1 MSKHYERILGSSLF
15 FLAAASAA
23 WGQQWE
29 FGAVGGESLL
39 SNVRVSGGVAPAT
52 AGFQEGVAAGAFV
65 GQNLY
70 RRLSGEFHYMF
81 LQSNLRIQSNGSE
94 AGFSGRAHAI
104 HYDLIL
110 HTHPSESRPQLFAA
124 AGGGVKVFQGTGQ
137 EEAYQPLSQY
147 GYFTNT
153 RVLKPMLSVGGGMK
167 FALSRKVILRTEVRD
182 YITPFPT
189 NLIAPAPGMKFGSIL
204 HDLVPMAGVSYLF

>member
-1 MSKHYERILGSSLF
+1 MSKHYLRILGSSLF
-15 FLAAASAA
+15 TLAAASTA

-29 FGAVGGESLL
+29 LGGVGGASFL
-39 SNVRVSGGVAPAT
+39 SNVPVSGGVAPAT
-52 AGFQEGVAAGAFV
+52 AGFQEGFAAGAFL

-70 RRLSGEFHYMF
+70 PHLSGEFHYMF
-81 LQSNLRIQSNGSE
+81 LQSNLRIQSNGSD
-94 AGFSGRAHAI
+94 ASFSGRAHAI

-110 HTHPSESRPQLFAA
+110 HTHPSESRPVLFAA

-137 EEAYQPLSQY
+137 EQAYQPLSQY

-153 RVLKPMLSVGGGMK
+153 QVLKPMLSVGGGMK
-167 FALSRKVILRTEVRD
+167 FALSRNVILRTELRD

-189 NLIAPAPGMKFGSIL
+189 NLIAPAPGMKFGSVL
-204 HDLVPMAGVSYLF
+204 HDLVPMVGLSCLF